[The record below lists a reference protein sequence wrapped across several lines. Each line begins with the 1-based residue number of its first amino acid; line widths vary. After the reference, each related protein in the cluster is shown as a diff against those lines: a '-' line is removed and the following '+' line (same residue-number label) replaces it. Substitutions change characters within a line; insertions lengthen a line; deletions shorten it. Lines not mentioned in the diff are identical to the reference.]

1 MPRYRLTIA
10 YDGTDFHGW
19 QKQRRPHPDGGP
31 GEILRTVQGEI
42 ERAVRE
48 VVRIDADVTGA
59 SRTDA
64 GVHAAAQCAA
74 FTAPPDRL
82 GPPDERLAEALTSRL
97 PDDAQILDARPVRD
111 DFDPIADCVSKGYR
125 YTLFTGRRPPLWD
138 RRFVHHC
145 RADLDLDHMREVA
158 ATIVGTHDFEAF
170 AKAGHGRASTV
181 RTVLN
186 CAVTPLD
193 DRRIAIDVSA
203 DGFLYNMVR
212 IIAGTLVDAGR
223 GRLTTQDVRAALDS
237 RDRALVGP
245 TLPPTGLRLEWIR
258 YPDDQPQHQPPPPP
272 KHEP

>member
-1 MPRYRLTIA
+1 MPRYRLAIA

-31 GEILRTVQGEI
+31 GETLRTVQGEV

-48 VVRIDADVTGA
+48 VCRLDAEVTGA

-74 FTAPPDRL
+74 FTAPEDRL

-97 PDDAQILDARPVRD
+97 PDDVQVLDARRVRE
-111 DFDPIADCVSKGYR
+111 DFDPISDCVSKGYR
-125 YTLFTGRRPPLWD
+125 YTIVTGRLPPLWD

-145 RADLDLDHMREVA
+145 RAELDVARMREA
-158 ATIVGTHDFEAF
+158 ASAVVGTHDFEAF

-181 RTVLN
+181 RTVLS
-186 CAVTPLD
+186 CAVSQPD
-193 DRRIAIDVSA
+193 ERRIAIDVSA

-212 IIAGTLVDAGR
+212 IIAGTLLDAGR
-223 GRLTTQDVRAALDS
+223 GRLTAGDVRDALAA
-237 RDRALVGP
+237 RDRSRVGP
-245 TLPPTGLRLEWIR
+245 TLPPAGLRLEWIR
-258 YPDDQPQHQPPPPP
+258 YKDDP
-272 KHEP
+272 EPTP